1 MKLRAILC
9 AAALAAT
16 ATAAGLEPA
25 AAAPAP
31 PAANAAALLA
41 VEPTASAHPSRG
53 LDSHTYVI
61 VKGSGLPPG
70 TPIRVV
76 QCDQPSYEVDGD
88 VLGCPVLRTSSTD
101 GTGTFN
107 DSVNPFPL
115 VYRSLEYGDPVP
127 VYCRAD
133 ICRYYLE
140 WTDAAGELHSV
151 PSGLLHFVGAPA
163 TVALSQSTGL
173 ADGQQVIVTGSA
185 KGSLGRYVTIV
196 QARCYQLVQGSGCS
210 GQLPL
215 VSVPL
220 RDDDTFRVKV
230 PVYRHLADLTDCRDE
245 FFPCRLIAVVLDTD
259 GRPDDTFGVS
269 SLGDPGVVVTFAP

>member
-1 MKLRAILC
+1 MKLRAVLC
-9 AAALAAT
+9 AAVLAAT
-16 ATAAGLEPA
+16 ATAIGLEPA

-31 PAANAAALLA
+31 PAARAGLA
-41 VEPTASAHPSRG
+41 PTASAHPSRG
-53 LDSHTYVI
+53 LDAYTYVI
-61 VKGSGLPPG
+61 VKGSGLPPS

-76 QCDQPSYEVDGD
+76 QCDQPSYQVDGD
-88 VLGCPVLRTSSTD
+88 VLGCPVLRTGSTD
-101 GTGTFN
+101 GAGSYN
-107 DSVNPFPL
+107 DSFNPFPL

-133 ICRYYLE
+133 ICRYFLE
-140 WTDAAGELHSV
+140 WTDAVTGELHSV
-151 PSGLLHFVGAPA
+151 PSGLLYFVGAPA
-163 TVALSQSTGL
+163 TVALSQSAGL
-173 ADGQQVIVTGSA
+173 VDGQQVIVTGSA
-185 KGSLGRYVTIV
+185 KGSQGRYVTIV

-220 RDDDTFRVKV
+220 RDNDTFRVKV

>member
-1 MKLRAILC
+1 MKLRAVLC
-9 AAALAAT
+9 AAVLAAT
-16 ATAAGLEPA
+16 ATAVGLEPA
-25 AAAPAP
+25 AAAPAV
-31 PAANAAALLA
+31 PAARAAVA
-41 VEPTASAHPSRG
+41 PTASAHPSRG
-53 LDSHTYVI
+53 LDAYTYVI
-61 VKGSGLPPG
+61 VKGSGLPPN
-70 TPIRVV
+70 TLVRVV
-76 QCDQPSYEVDGD
+76 QCDQPSSEVDGD
-88 VLGCPVLRTSSTD
+88 VLGCPVLRTGSTGEA
-101 GTGTFN
+101 GTYN
-107 DSVNPFPL
+107 DSFYPFPL

-140 WTDAAGELHSV
+140 WTDPLTGELRSV
-151 PSGLLHFVGAPA
+151 PSSLLYFVGAPA
-163 TVALSQSTGL
+163 TIALSQATGL
-173 ADGQQVIVTGSA
+173 TDGQQVIVTGSA
-185 KGSLGRYVTIV
+185 KGSQGRYVTIV

-220 RDDDTFRVKV
+220 RHNDTFRVKV
-230 PVYRHLADLTDCRDE
+230 PVYRYLADLTDCRDE